1 MTHETFVLIAKS
13 FGLFYLMGFFLI
25 VVFQTYRPSRR
36 ASADRAA
43 RSILTDEDRPC
54 Q

>member
-1 MTHETFVLIAKS
+1 MTHETFVLIAKTY
-13 FGLFYLMGFFLI
+13 GLLYLMGFFLI

-36 ASADRAA
+36 AKADHAA

-54 Q
+54 P